1 MKFTNNFVCRPSII
15 LRFSDLLQVFLSQLD
30 NIMRKYNI
38 KISTSRTK
46 NMVSFGHS
54 QSLLKWIIIN
64 EISERIHK
72 LFNVRCLLLL

>member
-1 MKFTNNFVCRPSII
+1 
-15 LRFSDLLQVFLSQLD
+15 
-30 NIMRKYNI
+30 
-38 KISTSRTK
+38 
-46 NMVSFGHS
+46 MVSFGHS